1 MLISTG
7 LYLQRSFEKS
17 LPDGTTR
24 QVNDVVHLK
33 EKIAPTKFRAT
44 VVGARSR
51 HSEVIDI
58 CTLEGAVELKKHEF
72 EELVKSL

>member
-7 LYLQRSFEKS
+7 LYLQREFDKT

-24 QVNDVVHLK
+24 HINDVVHLK

-44 VVGARSR
+44 VVSARTRS
-51 HSEVIDI
+51 SEIIDI
-58 CTLEGAVELKKHEF
+58 STLEGAIELKKHEF